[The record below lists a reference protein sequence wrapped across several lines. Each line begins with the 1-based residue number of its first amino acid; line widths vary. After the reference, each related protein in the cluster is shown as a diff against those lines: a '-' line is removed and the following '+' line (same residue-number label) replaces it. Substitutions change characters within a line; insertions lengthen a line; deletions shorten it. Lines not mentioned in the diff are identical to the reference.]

1 MIRKLSLLLT
11 LAAALG
17 LVVVLSNCG
26 KKGDLEPPP
35 ESAALTTPPIG

>member
-26 KKGDLEPPP
+26 KKGALEPPP
-35 ESAALTTPPIG
+35 DSAQLSIPPVG